1 MSYRPIGWD
10 ETYETY
16 REKYDHVARSI
27 NLVYE
32 AGADA
37 MLEGLRKYN
46 CVIETYTNFPLEIST
61 PVDRPGYLVFIEKE
75 DE

>member
-37 MLEGLRKYN
+37 MLTSLLNSGIIKVED
-46 CVIETYTNFPLEIST
+46 LE
-61 PVDRPGYLVFIEKE
+61 VYHFERRCYE
-75 DE
+75 